1 MTDLGVLWGKGGL
14 LPDRVGPALQALAR
28 HGLTNPGEDLFN
40 AIRMSLTHRSFRYE
54 NQALLPGVAQA
65 HLDALAT
72 LGSAFL
78 HRTAAID
85 TYERYGDLDSGV
97 LYRETNH
104 IGTLIPRWAEDGHWL
119 RSSALLGNGL
129 STGDLPKKAV
139 IGLFHQILGVLCLA
153 GEPAAAA
160 GLVTEL
166 YPYTTARSDIFDP
179 KTALQEM
186 VSGKDLTYAYS
197 RTGPDHEATYHAE
210 VTDGSGRRGAGSG
223 IGKGAAAQAAAW
235 DFIQAHCLDQ
245 LPAAL
250 TPAPPRTPVPITVPA
265 AHAEEVTRLRE
276 LFALPDSARGLL
288 SQALI
293 HQSWVY
299 ENSRV
304 AQETQQRDNQT
315 LAFLGK
321 MATRYEYARAVAVS
335 LLSNEN
341 ATGHGFPTARN
352 ETYVEA
358 FRRTGCGAGLLL
370 GRGMASD
377 TRANSAL
384 ASDTFKALFAAVLI
398 ATGYPPTLA
407 ASWPYSWRPIWDLIA
422 PGQARPESATSL
434 MVGISALTGLSV
446 EYRTESY
453 GPDHARTFR
462 AVADVDSAAIGRLA
476 TVTSPQERTK
486 AQAREHCAARLVAL
500 IDILAEDTPHLPP
513 DMESS
518 LARFLVAHLATT
530 FAADP
535 SGDQAWARNRL
546 LGLHLVHA
554 PSRLLAWADAV
565 DRLTGNDL
573 GPCSAPDLATAYATA
588 MLRTL
593 PTGHAD
599 LTAAAPAGDGPFT
612 QAVRM
617 ALKLATTARLGSD
630 AGGQGGAHAD
640 LL

>member
-1 MTDLGVLWGKGGL
+1 LTGLGVLWGAGGL
-14 LPDRVGPALQALAR
+14 LPDRIAPALQALAR
-28 HGLTNPGEDLFN
+28 HGLTSPGEDLIN
-40 AIRMSLTHRSFRYE
+40 AIRMGLTHRSFRYE

-78 HRTAAID
+78 HRAAAID
-85 TYERYGDLDSGV
+85 VYERYGDHASGV

-104 IGTLIPRWAEDGHWL
+104 IGTLVPRWAEDTHWL
-119 RSSALLGNGL
+119 RSAALLGNGL
-129 STGDLPKKAV
+129 TPGDLPKKAV
-139 IGLFHQILGVLCLA
+139 TALFHQLLGVLCLA
-153 GEPAAAA
+153 DGSAAAA

-166 YPYTTARSDIFDP
+166 YPHTTARPDIFDP

-186 VSGKDLTYAYS
+186 VSGKDLTYTYS
-197 RTGPDHEATYHAE
+197 HTGPDHEATYHAE
-210 VTDGSGRRGAGSG
+210 VTDGSGRRGAGSAV
-223 IGKGAAAQAAAW
+223 GKGAAAQAAAW
-235 DFIQAHCLDQ
+235 DFIQAHCLDV

-250 TPAPPRTPVPITVPA
+250 TPAPPRTPAPVTAPV
-265 AHAEEVTRLRE
+265 AHAEEVIRLQE

-288 SQALI
+288 SQSLI
-293 HQSWVY
+293 HQSWVF

-304 AQETQQRDNQT
+304 AQETQQRDNQV

-321 MATRYEYARAVAVS
+321 MATHYEYTRAVAAS
-335 LLSNEN
+335 LLSNAD
-341 ATGHGFPTARN
+341 ATGHGFPTQRN

-358 FRRTGCGAGLLL
+358 FHRTGCEAGLLL

-377 TRANSAL
+377 TRASAAL

-407 ASWPYSWRPIWDLIA
+407 EAWPEPWRPIWDLIA
-422 PGQARPESATSL
+422 PGQARPESAINL
-434 MVGISALTGLSV
+434 MIGISALTGLSV

-462 AVADVDSAAIGRLA
+462 VVADVDSAATGRLA
-476 TVTSPQERTK
+476 TVTSPQEPTK
-486 AQAREHCAARLVAL
+486 AQAREYCAARLITL

-513 DMESS
+513 DVGTS

-535 SGDQAWARNRL
+535 SGHQAWARKRL

-565 DRLTGNDL
+565 DRLIGNDL
-573 GPCSAPDLATAYATA
+573 GPCSAPDLAVAYAAA
-588 MLRTL
+588 MLGT
-593 PTGHAD
+593 
-599 LTAAAPAGDGPFT
+599 PFT
-612 QAVRM
+612 DHAHVSGAGSAGYGPLAQAIQM
-617 ALKLATTARLGSD
+617 AFKIR
-630 AGGQGGAHAD
+630 AG
-640 LL
+640 L